1 MSTKEMPLTILI
13 PNPRSMYSQQISLAS
28 VAKTVMTLSFFGQ
41 KKSKLSL
48 KDSPDSLQDYLANI
62 KYL

>member
-1 MSTKEMPLTILI
+1 
-13 PNPRSMYSQQISLAS
+13 
-28 VAKTVMTLSFFGQ
+28 MTLSFFGQ

-62 KYL
+62 KYLQEFDVKVQRDQCLLQYNAYKQ

>member
-1 MSTKEMPLTILI
+1 
-13 PNPRSMYSQQISLAS
+13 
-28 VAKTVMTLSFFGQ
+28 MTLSFFGQ

-62 KYL
+62 KYLQEFDVKVQRDQCLLQYNAYKQQGYMK